1 MKVWKKL
8 QVVFLALLLCTGM
21 MTQPALAASLLQ
33 DGIEAALTTD
43 KETYQQGEEIKVTL
57 TVTNT
62 NDTAVTNLSLENV
75 LPENFVLAENTETTK
90 KMESLQA
97 GETVTLTTV
106 CTVKA
111 SDDKKDDENKE
122 NPSGDDK
129 KNPTDNE
136 KPGNGNVANDT
147 KNPGTTT
154 GSKDSGTTLTKD
166 QGTGN
171 AKQNG
176 QSLKAEK
183 LKSAPKMGDNTKI
196 IVWVVLLVLA
206 GAAIVVALKK
216 KNRRNKMLAWFLCL
230 IMTGSTVAGVFPE
243 RARAEAQGVNIGKVM
258 ELSKNILVDQTTV
271 ELKAKVEYTYVK
283 SDDPSDDTKTYT
295 RGEWVQMLAEKVE
308 MNLDTD
314 PDSLNHY
321 YADTAGNAYEAAIEI
336 AEKYGILPPPDIE
349 DLEQD
354 IPFFY
359 PDEPAT
365 REFAAY
371 TAVHAMGF
379 NGIHSYDTNSWTD
392 WDSITYQNEAA
403 IAVGKGFLE
412 LNTENQFQP
421 HALLSK
427 KDVKSIFCEIDEIR
441 QEDTTIGEEPH
452 DNTQYVDGVLKKE
465 LENITDYTV
474 VENADGTYTVTLPK
488 TTETEKIGE
497 GSVMILPANEV
508 YISGIALKATTVTE
522 DGEKLILTCIK
533 PELWEVVSKIDFV
546 GGGTALIGGAADTDE
561 YGIATQANIG
571 AGGVIDVG
579 YEKNFEFNIGSNDE
593 GKGKIDFEIP
603 EILCVVN
610 VDVGVNGVSV
620 NELKLAV
627 TENANEDITAEKEF
641 ADSGQVELMRF
652 PITIG
657 ATGFTFDVVLF
668 CSYKADGSLHI
679 SYSVESTQGFEYK
692 DGTWRGIFDF
702 HHGVDTLEV
711 KGNMEGGIGIK
722 GLLTLYSVFDL
733 AGYYADLGLGVE
745 AEFAYHDLENGSLA
759 CEDIKV
765 YPYSTNGLE
774 IFRF

>member
-62 NDTAVTNLSLENV
+62 NDTAVTNLSLENI
-75 LPENFVLAENTETTK
+75 LPENFVLAENAETTK

-243 RARAEAQGVNIGKVM
+243 RARAEAQSVNIGKVM

-314 PDSLNHY
+314 LDSLNHY

-452 DNTQYVDGVLKKE
+452 DNTQYVDDTSSYGPE
-465 LENITDYTV
+465 TITVRNVKADEKFSYFVHDYTNSYSEVANEMSLSGAKVQVYLEGKNIATYTIPTNQPGTLWHVFDFDGATKTIKSVNTLEYQNDPYTIGGIDQEMDDVDDTEEIEMYAGKVRNKKQPEQKVV
-474 VENADGTYTVTLPK
+474 VEETPLPETTAESVISESEVEEPGEAVSKSESEPDDENVAEDETVTP
-488 TTETEKIGE
+488 
-497 GSVMILPANEV
+497 
-508 YISGIALKATTVTE
+508 
-522 DGEKLILTCIK
+522 
-533 PELWEVVSKIDFV
+533 
-546 GGGTALIGGAADTDE
+546 
-561 YGIATQANIG
+561 
-571 AGGVIDVG
+571 
-579 YEKNFEFNIGSNDE
+579 
-593 GKGKIDFEIP
+593 
-603 EILCVVN
+603 
-610 VDVGVNGVSV
+610 
-620 NELKLAV
+620 
-627 TENANEDITAEKEF
+627 
-641 ADSGQVELMRF
+641 
-652 PITIG
+652 
-657 ATGFTFDVVLF
+657 
-668 CSYKADGSLHI
+668 
-679 SYSVESTQGFEYK
+679 
-692 DGTWRGIFDF
+692 
-702 HHGVDTLEV
+702 
-711 KGNMEGGIGIK
+711 
-722 GLLTLYSVFDL
+722 
-733 AGYYADLGLGVE
+733 
-745 AEFAYHDLENGSLA
+745 
-759 CEDIKV
+759 
-765 YPYSTNGLE
+765 
-774 IFRF
+774 

>member
-243 RARAEAQGVNIGKVM
+243 RARAEAQSVNIGKVM

-283 SDDPSDDTKTYT
+283 SDDPSDDC
-295 RGEWVQMLAEKVE
+295 RR
-308 MNLDTD
+308 
-314 PDSLNHY
+314 DSMK
-321 YADTAGNAYEAAIEI
+321 DTAELFASLDALKARLD
-336 AEKYGILPPPDIE
+336 AHRPLPADIVS
-349 DLEQD
+349 Q
-354 IPFFY
+354 
-359 PDEPAT
+359 
-365 REFAAY
+365 
-371 TAVHAMGF
+371 
-379 NGIHSYDTNSWTD
+379 
-392 WDSITYQNEAA
+392 
-403 IAVGKGFLE
+403 
-412 LNTENQFQP
+412 
-421 HALLSK
+421 
-427 KDVKSIFCEIDEIR
+427 IR
-441 QEDTTIGEEPH
+441 QEMRMKQQSKSQRNMESCRHRI
-452 DNTQYVDGVLKKE
+452 
-465 LENITDYTV
+465 
-474 VENADGTYTVTLPK
+474 
-488 TTETEKIGE
+488 
-497 GSVMILPANEV
+497 
-508 YISGIALKATTVTE
+508 
-522 DGEKLILTCIK
+522 
-533 PELWEVVSKIDFV
+533 SKIWSRISRFSIQMNRQHVNLRLIRQYMQWDSMEYIRMIRTV
-546 GGGTALIGGAADTDE
+546 GRIG
-561 YGIATQANIG
+561 I
-571 AGGVIDVG
+571 V
-579 YEKNFEFNIGSNDE
+579 
-593 GKGKIDFEIP
+593 
-603 EILCVVN
+603 
-610 VDVGVNGVSV
+610 
-620 NELKLAV
+620 
-627 TENANEDITAEKEF
+627 
-641 ADSGQVELMRF
+641 
-652 PITIG
+652 
-657 ATGFTFDVVLF
+657 
-668 CSYKADGSLHI
+668 LHI
-679 SYSVESTQGFEYK
+679 KMKQQ
-692 DGTWRGIFDF
+692 
-702 HHGVDTLEV
+702 LQ
-711 KGNMEGGIGIK
+711 
-722 GLLTLYSVFDL
+722 
-733 AGYYADLGLGVE
+733 
-745 AEFAYHDLENGSLA
+745 
-759 CEDIKV
+759 
-765 YPYSTNGLE
+765 
-774 IFRF
+774 